1 MSQAVPPIC
10 RVPYCCPICDVP
22 ISGTGSLP
30 GDLPQEPLEW
40 HRKLYIFRRERQDG
54 LTTLSGVGY
63 IDALDEAIVSQSYS
77 HSLKDADA
85 NIQVNSLSPGSW
97 PRHFCLHALC
107 WDILVQR
114 TPGAA
119 QALTLLSTFM
129 FDFLHCTPTDENQ
142 SGAAHWTASSFD
154 RPYLTK
160 DPAPERL
167 GEYLSAEPSLPQDVR
182 EIVGLC
188 GNVKLV

>member
-1 MSQAVPPIC
+1 VLRFSV
-10 RVPYCCPICDVP
+10 
-22 ISGTGSLP
+22 
-30 GDLPQEPLEW
+30 
-40 HRKLYIFRRERQDG
+40 RRERQDG

-63 IDALDEAIVSQSYS
+63 IDALDEAIVPQSYS

-85 NIQVNSLSPGSW
+85 NIQVNSLPPGSW

-119 QALTLLSTFM
+119 QALTLFSTFM

-142 SGAAHWTASSFD
+142 SGDAHWTAFSFD

-167 GEYLSAEPSLPQDVR
+167 GEYLSAEPSLPQNVR
-182 EIVGLC
+182 EILDLC
-188 GNVKLV
+188 GNVKAGLKWPADPPAGQATGPATRSQTNSYCMTKFNFD